1 MTDAPRPPALDPATL
16 PVRTGTAYPPEHAAI
31 CDGRIKRAMGDA
43 VGLTHFGVNL
53 VELPP
58 GVYSS
63 QRHWHANEDE
73 FVYVLDGE
81 ITLITDGGEQV
92 LGPGMAAG
100 FPAGRADGHVLV
112 NRTGATVR
120 YLEVGDR
127 SADEMVEYS
136 DVDMR
141 LTRKAGERRLTRRD
155 GTPY

>member
-1 MTDAPRPPALDPATL
+1 MPDTPRPPALDPATA
-16 PVRTGTAYPPEHAAI
+16 PERTGTAYPPEHAAI

-92 LGPGMAAG
+92 LRPGMAAG
-100 FPAGRADGHVLV
+100 FPAGKADGHVLV
-112 NRTGATVR
+112 NRTDRTVR

-127 SADEMVEYS
+127 AAEEVVEYS

-141 LTRKAGERRLTRRD
+141 LTRKDGKRQLTRRD

>member
-1 MTDAPRPPALDPATL
+1 MPDTPRLPAVDPAT
-16 PVRTGTAYPPEHAAI
+16 VAERTGTAYPPEHAAI
-31 CDGRIKRAMGDA
+31 CAGRRKRALGDA

-58 GVYSS
+58 GVHSS
-63 QRHWHANEDE
+63 QRHWHAAEDE

-81 ITLITDGGEQV
+81 ITLITDAGEQV

-112 NRTGATVR
+112 NRTDAPAR

-127 SADEMVEYS
+127 APVEIVEYS

-141 LTRKAGERRLTRRD
+141 LTRKAGTRQMTRRD